1 MTLATREASEAAI
14 RAVIDRYLKAVRT
27 WDEAAFRD
35 TFDPKA
41 NIAHYYVKGDEVRTI
56 TLDEFVESIGS
67 LHAKYSNAEEVAT
80 EIEVHLVDHIAAV
93 RVRFGFVMGPKTLEG
108 QDIFNLALCKGEW
121 KIIHK
126 SYYL

>member
-1 MTLATREASEAAI
+1 MTPATQEANEAAI
-14 RAVIDRYLKAVRT
+14 RGVIARYLTAVKT
-27 WDEAAFRD
+27 WDEAAFRS

-41 NIAHYYVKGDEVRTI
+41 NIAHYYVKGDAIRTI
-56 TLDEFVESIGS
+56 TLDEFVQSIGS
-67 LHAKYSNAEEVAT
+67 LHAKYDNAEEVAN
-80 EIEVHLVDHIAAV
+80 EVEVHLVDHIASV
-93 RVRFGFVMGPKTLEG
+93 RVRFAFVMGPNTLEG